1 MVKCIKLNKK
11 RQVNKFNLY
20 FHKKKEFV
28 RAMKMLKK
36 RSLINEDEKQWFA
49 ELNILKNLDH
59 PNIVKLHELF

>member
-1 MVKCIKLNKK
+1 
-11 RQVNKFNLY
+11 
-20 FHKKKEFV
+20 
-28 RAMKMLKK
+28 MLKK